1 MKEFLI
7 ENLANI
13 LTVIVFTAALV
24 ILFLRGKRGIV
35 SEILFHLVTEAEK
48 IYGSGKGQVKLAYV
62 TERAYNSLPSVIRA
76 FLTCDRLKELIE
88 NALAK
93 AKLIWAKDAGI
104 EEYLN
109 KAV

>member
-1 MKEFLI
+1 MRKMKEFLI

-48 IYGSGKGQVKLAYV
+48 IYGSGKGHRIQFHAQG
-62 TERAYNSLPSVIRA
+62 N
-76 FLTCDRLKELIE
+76 LIE
-88 NALAK
+88 AETSHSRRETLDE
-93 AKLIWAKDAGI
+93 IH
-104 EEYLN
+104 
-109 KAV
+109 